1 MEKSSMKKRKQ
12 GRYLKAEARE
22 KAQRTKNIVTA
33 SVIAVICV
41 SILLICLLP
50 QILPQKS
57 VYRTL
62 CVDGYTGTQEQL
74 IASLVGEEMAP
85 QGDTAYALAVE
96 NGYQK
101 SKAEWVKTLTGAKST
116 DESLSTYQ
124 AAYANGYDGSL
135 IQWLNHIAEDP
146 DALGKSKDGNP
157 TDYEQACEN
166 GFTGTFIEW
175 IVSLSSEQLY

>member
-1 MEKSSMKKRKQ
+1 M
-12 GRYLKAEARE
+12 
-22 KAQRTKNIVTA
+22 
-33 SVIAVICV
+33 
-41 SILLICLLP
+41 
-50 QILPQKS
+50 
-57 VYRTL
+57 
-62 CVDGYTGTQEQL
+62 
-74 IASLVGEEMAP
+74 
-85 QGDTAYALAVE
+85 
-96 NGYQK
+96 
-101 SKAEWVKTLTGAKST
+101 KTLTGAKST

>member
-1 MEKSSMKKRKQ
+1 MAASIMEKRKQ
-12 GRYLKAEARE
+12 GRYLKAEYRR
-22 KAQRTKNIVTA
+22 KKKRTRNIMIA

-62 CVDGYTGTQEQL
+62 CDDGYTGTQEQL

-96 NGYQK
+96 NGYK
-101 SKAEWVKTLTGAKST
+101 KTKADWMKTLTGAKST